1 VAVCH
6 RLGLFDIVNLFGEP
20 PFLFSGGTS
29 LTLEKRGVR
38 LLSGHC
44 DSGGLRRRGDRLFL
58 RRGVNRPAPVQS
70 IRDRP

>member
-1 VAVCH
+1 MAVCH

-44 DSGGLRRRGDRLFL
+44 ASGGCVDVVTDCFCG
-58 RRGVNRPAPVQS
+58 AA
-70 IRDRP
+70 